1 MALYRRGTASMD
13 ADGTVRGTDT
23 KWKDQLALIR
33 VGATIVFLEQPIK
46 LAVISDIVSD
56 TELKAISTDGQTAA
70 DGKYVILLNDSL
82 TVNGLAQNVAET
94 LRYYQSKETEIAA
107 ALDIINQFDM
117 DKLEQIVAEVNQAK
131 SDSQAAQNQAELARD
146 EANSARDKTN
156 SIKKQTQ
163 KIVDSAVGSINAAKD
178 QAITDIGSKES
189 SVITHIDTEEAAAI
203 QAINEAKGDLS
214 GYVNNAKTAAKTATS
229 ARKAAQAARDEAVR
243 AKDAAAVSAQEAQDA
258 ANSVNTDNLLTKDG
272 NLSGLEDKL
281 ESWRNLRPD
290 APLELLKD
298 PEGNMDA
305 TTKGWVEKGLK
316 VNDWSIYKN
325 VDSEPPRGSV
335 FLGSRIDSK
344 FKVGEVDKYR
354 SSFELQVVNEKD
366 TWTRITTID
375 DRYKQG
381 AATWDFK
388 LDGKLIFNKGLVPK
402 GTGYAPGNSYLTLA
416 NTWMSSNYSGY
427 IGLVGG
433 GVGVSD
439 GGWRNFI
446 SLGSLIFPN
455 GSHPH
460 AVISQVYDYDIA
472 SGNQLNGDIVRNTSF
487 NAESYDITFGNNS
500 GTVNYIFSKSP
511 VSDERLKSD
520 INDIETRLAL
530 DNLMKMKYRSF
541 TYNYDK
547 EKTVRR
553 GFIAQQLMSI
563 DSQYV
568 RKYGNMNGED
578 YTLSL
583 DENVLLLD
591 AIAAIQE
598 LSKQVSSLKEEIK
611 LLKQS

>member
-107 ALDIINQFDM
+107 ALDIINQLDM
-117 DKLEQIVAEVNQAK
+117 DKLEQIIAEVNQAK

-214 GYVNNAKTAAKTATS
+214 GYVNDANTAAKTATS
-229 ARKAAQAARDEAVR
+229 ARKAAQAARDAAVI

-272 NLSGLEDKL
+272 NLAGLEDKL
-281 ESWRNLRPD
+281 ESWKNLRPD

-335 FLGSRIDSK
+335 FLCGRIDSK

-366 TWTRITTID
+366 IWTRITTID
-375 DRYKQG
+375 DRYKHG

-402 GTGYAPGNSYLTLA
+402 GTGYAPGNTYLSLA
-416 NTWMSSNYSGY
+416 NTWMRSKHSNY

-439 GGWRNFI
+439 GDLRNFI

-472 SGNQLNGDIVRNTSF
+472 SGNQLNGDIIRNTSF

>member
-107 ALDIINQFDM
+107 ALDIINQLDM

-214 GYVNNAKTAAKTATS
+214 GYVNDANTAAKTATS
-229 ARKAAQAARDEAVR
+229 ARKAAQAARDAAVI

-258 ANSVNTDNLLTKDG
+258 ANSVNADNLLTKDG
-272 NLSGLEDKL
+272 NLAGLEDKL
-281 ESWRNLRPD
+281 ESWKNLRPD

-335 FLGSRIDSK
+335 FLCGRIDSK

-366 TWTRITTID
+366 IWTRITTID

-402 GTGYAPGNSYLTLA
+402 GTGYAPGNTYLTLA
-416 NTWMSSNYSGY
+416 NTWMSSKYSNY

-439 GGWRNFI
+439 GDLRNFI

-472 SGNQLNGDIVRNTSF
+472 SGNQLNGDIIRNTSF